1 MQYRLGKID
10 EGFVPKQ
17 FTVCY
22 VTVCEGEIDSTLLQL
37 AFELTARRY
46 PMLTGTIEL
55 ANDECLLHIPDDGAG
70 SVVTEISH
78 GTLSDW
84 LRNGATP
91 LNPARE
97 LAKLEIVQAGQT
109 AAVSLRV
116 CHAINDAHMGFA
128 LLADFWRTAA
138 ALSTGAALLDPTPI
152 YPRSLEDLLADRGVT
167 PPAPSLPDPGQ
178 VYSFTGPQ
186 TPGAP
191 GRRLAPGERITLS
204 ENETGRLIQHAR
216 TLGTTVHALLGAAIV
231 RAERATITE
240 TPATAAETEL
250 PMLIG
255 HAVDLRPHLQPAA
268 RPADATNALGFAPTV
283 TVCTA
288 DSDLHL
294 LGKEIKA
301 QIVHGIDSGTAL
313 ATMYAAAHV
322 MQSDARAVAVNTVT
336 NWGVVPVLE
345 SPKGMRITDF
355 HGFATSGPVP
365 ELSYFAYTFQGR
377 LNLEFAYSEQH
388 HRPER
393 VAHLRNIVVENLK
406 QVVPEPQPALA

>member
-10 EGFVPKQ
+10 EGFLPKQ

-55 ANDECLLHIPDDGAG
+55 ANGECLLHIPDDGAG
-70 SVVTEISH
+70 TAVTETSH

-91 LNPARE
+91 LDPARE
-97 LAKLEIVQAGQT
+97 LAKLEIVRAGRT
-109 AAVSLRV
+109 AAVGLRV
-116 CHAINDAHMGFA
+116 CHAINDAHLGFA
-128 LLADFWRTAA
+128 LLADFWRTAS

-152 YPRSLEDLLADRGVT
+152 YPRSLEDLLADRGLT
-167 PPAPSLPDPGQ
+167 LPEPSLPDPGP
-178 VYSFTGPQ
+178 VYSFAGPQ
-186 TPGAP
+186 TLDGS
-191 GRRLAPGERITLS
+191 GRRLAPAERITLS
-204 ENETGRLIQHAR
+204 ENETRRLIQHAR
-216 TLGTTVHALLGAAIV
+216 ALGTTVHALLSAAIV

-240 TPATAAETEL
+240 TPAETEL

-255 HAVDLRPHLQPAA
+255 HAVDLRPHLRPPA

-283 TVCTA
+283 TVCTT
-288 DSDLHL
+288 DSDLHI

-301 QIVHGIDSGTAL
+301 QIVHGIASGTAL
-313 ATMYAAAHV
+313 ATMYAAAQV
-322 MQSDARAVAVNTVT
+322 MQGDAREIAVNTIT
-336 NWGVVPVLE
+336 NWGVVPALA

-355 HGFATSGPVP
+355 RGFATSDPVP
-365 ELSYFAYTFQGR
+365 ELSYFVYTFHGR
-377 LNLEFAYSEQH
+377 LNIEFAYSEQH

-393 VAHLRNIVVENLK
+393 VAGLRNIVAANLK